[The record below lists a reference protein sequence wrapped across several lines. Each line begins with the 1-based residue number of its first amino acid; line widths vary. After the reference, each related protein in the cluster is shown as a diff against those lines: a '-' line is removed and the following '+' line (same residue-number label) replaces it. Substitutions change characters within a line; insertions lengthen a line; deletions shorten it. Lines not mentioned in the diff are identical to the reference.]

1 MTLTLLG
8 VAVGAGILSTFLPRT
23 PVHWLLGLVSFGA
36 LIATLVKLPSGEGD
50 YWLVLMA
57 TLIAV
62 GVNAFGLLM
71 LLAHRHPR
79 RVHRHIIYCGYG
91 LVFATIA
98 LLWALVIRYP
108 GPRHD
113 RLLPRATVRD
123 LLRFGWSRYPGPMP
137 IAEALAVSGLAKLA
151 TREVGKLGPAEFR
164 RARLALALLPRA
176 ELLVLDEPT
185 AGTGPDE

>member
-1 MTLTLLG
+1 MTLWLLG
-8 VAVGAGILSTFLPRT
+8 TAVAAGLLSTLMPRS
-23 PVHWLLGLVSFGA
+23 PLHWLLGLVSLGA
-36 LIATLVKLPSGEGD
+36 LIATLVKLPSGDGE

-71 LLAHRHPR
+71 LLARRHPR

-98 LLWALVIRYP
+98 LFWALVVRYP

-113 RLLPRATVRD
+113 LMAAIASGAAYVVGSLVILVYKARKTRNLPRTGA
-123 LLRFGWSRYPGPMP
+123 G
-137 IAEALAVSGLAKLA
+137 
-151 TREVGKLGPAEFR
+151 
-164 RARLALALLPRA
+164 ARGSA
-176 ELLVLDEPT
+176 
-185 AGTGPDE
+185 

>member
-8 VAVGAGILSTFLPRT
+8 VAVGAGLLSTFIPRS
-23 PVHWLLGLVSFGA
+23 PLHWLLGLVSFGA

-71 LLAHRHPR
+71 LLARRHPR

-91 LVFATIA
+91 LVFAIIA
-98 LLWALVIRYP
+98 LFWALVIRYP

-113 RLLPRATVRD
+113 LWAAIASGAAYAVGSLAIFFYKARMTRNLPRAGVR
-123 LLRFGWSRYPGPMP
+123 
-137 IAEALAVSGLAKLA
+137 
-151 TREVGKLGPAEFR
+151 T
-164 RARLALALLPRA
+164 
-176 ELLVLDEPT
+176 
-185 AGTGPDE
+185 